1 MLLWTAWSSKQE
13 QGPDSLI
20 IPVQE
25 PNCFHDALRLTTFIR
40 YEHQLAGLER
50 TQASRTVWVEYLNS
64 VCLEQNRKI
73 VGLEWTL
80 KFPVLHHYTRRS
92 SPHLY
97 PPPPLRLLHYAWRSC
112 LHFNPVLRYARRS
125 WLCQAFLA
133 SF

>member
-50 TQASRTVWVEYLNS
+50 TQASRTVWVEYLNR
-64 VCLEQNRKI
+64 VYLEQNRKI

-97 PPPPLRLLHYAWRSC
+97 PPPSGYSIMPG
-112 LHFNPVLRYARRS
+112 VL
-125 WLCQAFLA
+125 AFILIQYSVVPGVPA